1 MAAKLQDKHI
11 DLPPFSAMRVSL
23 AAQVLSHSVA
33 AGISTL
39 SILGHFDA
47 QAEHTASFIKMFDEM
62 FNAFNSNS
70 LKCSQK
76 FRRAI
81 QNESG
86 YVQFFNDALTFVD
99 TIQLPSGRTNTMF
112 EWVENFN
119 QESAFAI
126 DRFECK
132 S

>member
-1 MAAKLQDKHI
+1 MVPKLQDKHI

-23 AAQVLSHSVA
+23 AAQVLNHSVA

-47 QAEHTASFIKMFDEM
+47 QEKHTASFTEMFNEL

-76 FRRAI
+76 FRHAI

-86 YVQFFNDALTFVD
+86 HVQFWKAALTFLD
-99 TIQLPSGRTNTMF
+99 TIQLPSGRKLPCLNGWKKF
-112 EWVENFN
+112 QSSVCFHFG
-119 QESAFAI
+119 SI
-126 DRFECK
+126 
-132 S
+132 